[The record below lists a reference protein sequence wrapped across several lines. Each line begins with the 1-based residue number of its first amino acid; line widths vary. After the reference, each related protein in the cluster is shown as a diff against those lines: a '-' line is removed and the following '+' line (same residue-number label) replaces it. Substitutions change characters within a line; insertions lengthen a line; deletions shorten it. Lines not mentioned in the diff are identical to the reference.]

1 VTREPIADGL
11 FTWSD
16 GEPSLIG
23 GQCKACDRFT
33 FPLRDGCPSCGAVGV
48 QRCLLGQHGTLWTWT
63 SQGFLPKPPFAGQF
77 ADPDNFVPWYVGLIE
92 IPGQLRVESLLV
104 DCGADDLEFGRP
116 MRLVIVPFRHVEPDV
131 EVVTFAFAPDSP
143 TATTDPE
150 ARHA

>member
-1 VTREPIADGL
+1 MRDEPLVDRDDDAYQLAAVGD
-11 FTWSD
+11 
-16 GEPSLIG
+16 
-23 GQCKACDRFT
+23 GQCLT
-33 FPLRDGCPSCGAVGV
+33 GAG
-48 QRCLLGQHGTLWTWT
+48 G
-63 SQGFLPKPPFAGQF
+63 LPDHRPGQF

-92 IPGQLRVESLLV
+92 IPGLLRVESLLV

-116 MRLVIVPFRHVEPDV
+116 MRLVIVPFRRVEPDV